1 MVKPLR
7 PRKSQDLRVPGLV
20 WMMIRLPR
28 GANGVASKLKG
39 PLKCPQEDMTG
50 AMLDWQRRFSVS
62 SV

>member
-7 PRKSQDLRVPGLV
+7 PRKSQDLRVPDLL

-39 PLKCPQEDMTG
+39 LLKCSQADISGE
-50 AMLDWQRRFSVS
+50 MLDLRSRFSVS
-62 SV
+62 LI